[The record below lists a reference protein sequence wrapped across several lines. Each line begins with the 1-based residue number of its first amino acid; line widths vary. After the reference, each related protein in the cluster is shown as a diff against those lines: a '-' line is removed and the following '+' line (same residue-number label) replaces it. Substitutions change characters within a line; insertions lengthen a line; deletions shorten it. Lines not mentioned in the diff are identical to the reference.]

1 MLSTSTASLN
11 QPLKGIKAYKDT
23 IESAAQAHSFFD
35 YIHLGGRGNV
45 DEEKLDE
52 ENVYKGA
59 RDLVIP
65 SNLQKRTNIF

>member
-11 QPLKGIKAYKDT
+11 QPLERIKASKDT
-23 IESAAQAHSFFD
+23 IESAAQALSSFD
-35 YIHLGGRGNV
+35 YIHLGGRGNM
-45 DEEKLDE
+45 DEKLDE

-65 SNLQKRTNIF
+65 SNLQKRMNIF